1 MDKVKLIKEVVDR
14 IESGDEYFVEELESF
29 LNDFNDRIYE
39 KTRELERIKKE
50 LDEMRRTIR
59 LRETGIS
66 KKSKREPSDLD
77 KAYTHFMEKFN
88 RIEY

>member
-77 KAYTHFMEKFN
+77 KAYKDFMEKFN

>member
-39 KTRELERIKKE
+39 KTRELERMKKE

-59 LRETGIS
+59 LRESGVSMNS
-66 KKSKREPSDLD
+66 KKESSDLD
-77 KAYTHFMEKFN
+77 KAYKDFMKKFN

>member
-39 KTRELERIKKE
+39 KTRELDK
-50 LDEMRRTIR
+50 MRRTIR
-59 LRETGIS
+59 LRESGIS
-66 KKSKREPSDLD
+66 KKSKREPNDLD
-77 KAYTHFMEKFN
+77 KAYKDFMEKFN

>member
-39 KTRELERIKKE
+39 KTRELERMKKE
-50 LDEMRRTIR
+50 LDEMTRIIR
-59 LRETGIS
+59 LRESGVS
-66 KKSKREPSDLD
+66 KKSKREPNDLD
-77 KAYTHFMEKFN
+77 KAYKDFMQKFN